1 MPLLSRV
8 GHRSTPFPSPA
19 SVSKMAVAGGGGP
32 VRLRLLFDYPPP
44 GSPGCSLCWLLLEPS
59 QVRLVTDLIS
69 LIREKFGFS
78 RRAQLSLFLEGALL
92 PPTESAR
99 LVRDN
104 DSLRVKLEE
113 VVADICDE
121 MGNGITYSSRKERK
135 RHRQKLEE
143 EGESKSED
151 DRHRRKKKKKKQNS
165 EHLSYK
171 KEDSV
176 NVQDSWKKSKK
187 RKRKEEVNGRN
198 GITGGK
204 EDSGLDESKKLKKKL
219 EGEKELEQERKDAKQ
234 RKIRAVRGKT
244 VLEKANNSFLLSP
257 SKSSTVKNIAAQS
270 SKKRGGILDCDSSS
284 TSSDSVMDMKQNKS
298 SHKPVAATVHRDKSQ
313 LVANS
318 AIKTVTASK
327 VTAKSKDENS
337 PKTAISKKAKPQ
349 SSSSDSDSSMEE
361 EEQSSNSKRKLLPKN
376 PPIVNIMPKSPK
388 AKTSSSKSD
397 SSDSETFVIK
407 KPIANVGFNKSVVR
421 NGDKQ
426 LPTSSQGPAVNPSSF
441 GRGLG
446 RGEDNFF
453 WRGNRGRGCRG
464 MIRGRG
470 RGRGRSRGESN
481 SFFFNYGRESQKEQQ
496 LNEAAT
502 NTSVVIQNPVEV
514 PKREYSV
521 LPLLAAPPQVGEK
534 IAFKLLELTD
544 NYTPEVSDYKEG
556 KIISWN
562 ADNKQL
568 ELEILSS
575 SAVVKEPGKFDLVYE
590 SADGAEVIEYAV
602 SQDTK
607 ITESWDALIEPR
619 LIVEPSPTNES
630 TTENVPDQ
638 LQM

>member
-1 MPLLSRV
+1 M
-8 GHRSTPFPSPA
+8 
-19 SVSKMAVAGGGGP
+19 SKMAAAAGGGP

-113 VVADICDE
+113 VVADNCDE
-121 MGNGITYSSRKERK
+121 IGITYSSRKERK

-151 DRHRRKKKKKKQNS
+151 DRHRRKKKKKQNS
-165 EHLSYK
+165 EHLSCK
-171 KEDSV
+171 EEDSV
-176 NVQDSWKKSKK
+176 NIQDSWKKSKK
-187 RKRKEEVNGRN
+187 RKEKEEVNGRN
-198 GITGGK
+198 GITRGK
-204 EDSGLDESKKLKKKL
+204 DDNDLDGSKKLKKKS
-219 EGEKELEQERKDAKQ
+219 EGEKELATERKDAKQ
-234 RKIRAVRGKT
+234 RKTKAVRGKT

-257 SKSSTVKNIAAQS
+257 SKGSTVKNIAAQS
-270 SKKRGGILDCDSSS
+270 SKKRRGISDCDSSS
-284 TSSDSVMDMKQNKS
+284 TSSDSGMNMILNKS
-298 SHKPVAATVHRDKSQ
+298 SHKPVAATLHRDKAQ
-313 LVANS
+313 LAANS
-318 AIKTVTASK
+318 AIKTVAASK
-327 VTAKSKDENS
+327 VTTKSIDENS
-337 PKTAISKKAKPQ
+337 PKAAISKKAKPQ
-349 SSSSDSDSSMEE
+349 SSSSDSNSSMAE
-361 EEQSSNSKRKLLPKN
+361 EEQSSNSERKLLPQN
-376 PPIVNIMPKSPK
+376 PPIVNIMSKSPK
-388 AKTSSSKSD
+388 AKTSSKSD

-407 KPIANVGFNKSVVR
+407 KPIANVGFNKSLVR

-426 LPTSSQGPAVNPSSF
+426 LSTNNQGPAVNPSSF

-446 RGEDNFF
+446 RGEDNF
-453 WRGNRGRGCRG
+453 WRGHRGRGCRG
-464 MIRGRG
+464 MI

-481 SFFFNYGRESQKEQQ
+481 SFFFNYSSESQKQQQ
-496 LNEAAT
+496 LNEAAA

-514 PKREYSV
+514 PKRDYSI
-521 LPLLAAPPQVGEK
+521 LPLLAAPPQVGGK
-534 IAFKLLELTD
+534 IAFKLLELTE

-590 SADGAEVIEYAV
+590 SADGAEVIEYAI

-607 ITESWDALIEPR
+607 ITESWGALIEPR

-630 TTENVPDQ
+630 TTENVK
-638 LQM
+638 L